1 MNLRFHLSQNATG
14 VSSWDMRRN
23 LRLVFHEKT
32 VGAKCDR
39 CFTVG
44 YAAQFATGVPRKTM
58 RRILRLVSHGGIV
71 GAKCETIP
79 QICEV

>member
-1 MNLRFHLSQNATG
+1 M
-14 VSSWDMRRN
+14 
-23 LRLVFHEKT
+23 RLVLHEKT
-32 VGAKCDR
+32 VGAICDR

-44 YAAQFATGVPRKTM
+44 YEAQNATGVPRKTM
-58 RRILRLVSHGGIV
+58 RRKMRLVSHDGIV

>member
-1 MNLRFHLSQNATG
+1 MNLRFHLSQNAHG
-14 VSSWDMRRN
+14 VSQKTMRRN

-32 VGAKCDR
+32 VGAKCDW

-58 RRILRLVSHGGIV
+58 RRKMRLVSHGEIV

>member
-14 VSSWDMRRN
+14 VPPWDMRRN

-32 VGAKCDR
+32 VGAKCDW
-39 CFTVG
+39 CSTVG
-44 YAAQFATGVPRKTM
+44 HAAQIATGVPRKTS
-58 RRILRLVSHGGIV
+58 RRKMRLVSHGEIV

>member
-14 VSSWDMRRN
+14 VASWDMRRN

-32 VGAKCDR
+32 VGAKCDW
-39 CFTVG
+39 CSTVG
-44 YAAQFATGVPRKTM
+44 YEAQIATGVPRKTM
-58 RRILRLVSHGGIV
+58 RRKMRQLSHAGIV
-71 GAKCETIP
+71 GAICETIP